1 MLGLFK
7 KRPKRIEIQ
16 GDSIFINNDS
26 ENMGRAFE
34 IDAIFNFSNSI
45 PELKVY
51 ENRQLVR
58 LFKIETLQSNADLSG
73 QFLHS
78 NIRILPNSGVM
89 IDGIISKSNLEFR
102 NWTDENYEAI
112 RFQPFYLSN
121 ANDNNFHLKGKGLFE
136 RGLHYSGTITPTG
149 VRNICVC
156 DDCKK
161 SFTIQHFHAGFSE
174 VQYFYSSDS
183 SETLTVSYGEI
194 ENLPVQLQENIDL
207 IQLKIVERELSE
219 MSNTEQPFRYY
230 NSFMCPHCLAP
241 FIDFENNKAIR
252 PKEYYG
258 NTYINKLPVNW
269 TKKKN
274 GT

>member
-16 GDSIFINNDS
+16 GDSIFIGNHN
-26 ENMGRAFE
+26 ENVGKAVE
-34 IDAIFNFSNSI
+34 IDAVFNLSNSI

-51 ENRQLVR
+51 ENGQLLR
-58 LFKIETLQSNADLSG
+58 LFKIETLVTNADLSG

-78 NIRILPNSGVM
+78 NIRVLANSGIM
-89 IDGIISKSNLEFR
+89 IDGIISRSDLEFPK
-102 NWTDENYEAI
+102 WTDEDYEAI
-112 RFQPFYLSN
+112 RFQPFYLTN
-121 ANDNNFHLKGKGLFE
+121 ANDNNIHLKGKGLFE

-174 VQYFYSSDS
+174 VQYFYSADS
-183 SETLTVSYGEI
+183 RETLTVPYGEI
-194 ENLPVQLQENIDL
+194 ENVPAQLQENIDL
-207 IQLKIVERELSE
+207 MQLQIIERELAE
-219 MSNTEQPFRYY
+219 MSNKEQPFRYY
-230 NSFMCPHCLAP
+230 NSFKCPHCFAP

-258 NTYINKLPVNW
+258 NTYINKLPVHW